1 MFFTILLLLN
11 FTRHIKKHLLVTKNF
26 ITFQERTVHNNNTG
40 EDRRFLNNI
49 NVTKNNITYEEE
61 LYNIIILHKKKR
73 LLDILQDDKVSI
85 VTKCDLINSNSNSNS
100 NNISTTNL
108 FAGGLLKDWDF

>member
-1 MFFTILLLLN
+1 MMFFTILLLLN
-11 FTRHIKKHLLVTKNF
+11 FTRHIKKHLFVTKNF

-61 LYNIIILHKKKR
+61 LYNISILHKR
-73 LLDILQDDKVSI
+73 
-85 VTKCDLINSNSNSNS
+85 
-100 NNISTTNL
+100 
-108 FAGGLLKDWDF
+108 W